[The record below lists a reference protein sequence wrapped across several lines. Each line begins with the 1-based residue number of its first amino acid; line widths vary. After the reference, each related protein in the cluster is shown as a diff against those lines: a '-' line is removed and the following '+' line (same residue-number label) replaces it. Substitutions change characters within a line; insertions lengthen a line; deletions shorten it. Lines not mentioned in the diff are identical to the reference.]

1 MYVKRWE
8 EMGRGRKADA
18 QFDWQPTH
26 QQRKSRALLGAHS
39 ILYYAIRVEQ
49 MLAQFDR
56 YQSQSVEPTN
66 LGWLQFQKYCQDSET
81 RARGP

>member
-8 EMGRGRKADA
+8 EMGRGRKADVGSQRINSEKVGHSSA
-18 QFDWQPTH
+18 PT
-26 QQRKSRALLGAHS
+26 RSFITRLESSKCWRSLTDIS
-39 ILYYAIRVEQ
+39 
-49 MLAQFDR
+49 
-56 YQSQSVEPTN
+56 SQSVEPTN